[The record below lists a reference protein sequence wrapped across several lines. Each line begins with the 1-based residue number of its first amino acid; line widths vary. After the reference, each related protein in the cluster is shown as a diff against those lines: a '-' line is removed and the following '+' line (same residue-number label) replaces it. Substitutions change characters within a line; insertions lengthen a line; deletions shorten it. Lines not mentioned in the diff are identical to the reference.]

1 MYILKPTFSQLPFGR
16 YIILLLSY
24 YEVQFSWQ
32 ETVDMIGPHEVNLLT
47 WCITIALIT
56 LMQIITKDPL
66 LKPSQLCNCTLVGH
80 SDVIISLWRDQA
92 LQCTFLSIVLET
104 TLAKEMHMNTIG
116 ALYRPYNIFSDFQE
130 NIDHHSQPTLGEKIT
145 VCTILPSSLPYQQI
159 PIPCRALT
167 LSLVTFAHAQNSFT
181 SISVHTICVLD
192 ELLHP
197 HIDALRTDK
206 PTNR

>member
-1 MYILKPTFSQLPFGR
+1 
-16 YIILLLSY
+16 
-24 YEVQFSWQ
+24 
-32 ETVDMIGPHEVNLLT
+32 
-47 WCITIALIT
+47 
-56 LMQIITKDPL
+56 MQIITKDPL
-66 LKPSQLCNCTLVGH
+66 LKPSQLCNSALVGH
-80 SDVIISLWRDQA
+80 SDVIISLWRDKA

-104 TLAKEMHMNTIG
+104 TLAKEMHVNTI
-116 ALYRPYNIFSDFQE
+116 AAYRPYNIFSDIQE
-130 NIDHHSQPTLGEKIT
+130 NIDHHSHPTLGEKIT

-159 PIPCRALT
+159 PIPCHALT

-181 SISVHTICVLD
+181 SISIHTICVLD

>member
-1 MYILKPTFSQLPFGR
+1 
-16 YIILLLSY
+16 
-24 YEVQFSWQ
+24 
-32 ETVDMIGPHEVNLLT
+32 
-47 WCITIALIT
+47 
-56 LMQIITKDPL
+56 MQIITNDPL
-66 LKPSQLCNCTLVGH
+66 LKPSQLCNSALLGD
-80 SDVIISLWRDQA
+80 SDVIISMWREEA

-104 TLAKEMHMNTIG
+104 TLAKEMHLNTIG
-116 ALYRPYNIFSDFQE
+116 ALYRPYNIFSDIQE

-159 PIPCRALT
+159 PIPWHALT

-197 HIDALRTDK
+197 HIDALRPDK
-206 PTNR
+206 PTNRQ